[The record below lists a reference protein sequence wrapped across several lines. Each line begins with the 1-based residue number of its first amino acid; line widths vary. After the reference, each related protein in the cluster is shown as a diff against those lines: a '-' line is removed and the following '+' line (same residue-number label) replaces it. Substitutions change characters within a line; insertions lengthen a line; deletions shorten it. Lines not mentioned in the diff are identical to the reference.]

1 MYKNKPP
8 SRGQGKLKGELS
20 VPTKL
25 KCSKANNTLGMRW
38 LFLNDDC
45 RTNLGWN
52 RNIGAHRGARQ
63 FSSRMVSTRA
73 AVNQNS
79 VAAEMQGEMNCQLE
93 ELRRKN
99 EEELNALR
107 EEN

>member
-1 MYKNKPP
+1 
-8 SRGQGKLKGELS
+8 
-20 VPTKL
+20 
-25 KCSKANNTLGMRW
+25 
-38 LFLNDDC
+38 
-45 RTNLGWN
+45 
-52 RNIGAHRGARQ
+52 
-63 FSSRMVSTRA
+63 MVSTRA